1 MPAPRLEQAELIKTA
16 TRLGQRIRSRFPAAH
31 LNEVASQLQALT
43 EQHAERSNRIRR
55 PNWGLRLVSATL
67 LLAGLATLLLLFE
80 SVRFRHDGDWQIGE
94 AMQALEAGVSMLFFL
109 GAGAV
114 LASSLELRTKR
125 RRCLEALHE
134 LRAIA
139 HLVDLHQLTKLPIDG
154 DGDSPDPTVDPAEAT
169 LTTPRL
175 ILYLDFCSEMLA
187 LIGKVAALY
196 VQEFP
201 DEKATGA
208 VDDIE
213 DLTTGLSRK
222 IWQKIMVLAGPR
234 SSR

>member
-16 TRLGQRIRSRFPAAH
+16 TRLGQRIRSRFPDAH

-43 EQHAERSNRIRR
+43 EQHAVRSKSIRR
-55 PNWGLRLVSATL
+55 PNWGLRLASATL
-67 LLAGLATLLLLFE
+67 LAAGLGTLFLLFA

-154 DGDSPDPTVDPAEAT
+154 DGTDPAGDPAEAT

-201 DEKATGA
+201 DEKATAG

-234 SSR
+234 PSS

>member
-1 MPAPRLEQAELIKTA
+1 VPAPRLEQAELIKTA
-16 TRLGQRIRSRFPAAH
+16 TRLGQRIRSRFPDAH
-31 LNEVASQLQALT
+31 LNEVARQLQTLT
-43 EQHAERSNRIRR
+43 EQHAVRSNSIRR
-55 PNWGLRLVSATL
+55 PNWGLRLVSAA
-67 LLAGLATLLLLFE
+67 LLAAGLGTLFLLFA

-139 HLVDLHQLTKLPIDG
+139 HLVDLHQLSKLSIDG
-154 DGDSPDPTVDPAEAT
+154 DAEPQVGPTEAT
-169 LTTPRL
+169 MTTPRL

-234 SSR
+234 PSS

>member
-16 TRLGQRIRSRFPAAH
+16 TRLGQRIRSRFPDAH
-31 LNEVASQLQALT
+31 LNEVARQLQTLT
-43 EQHAERSNRIRR
+43 EQHAVRSRSIRR
-55 PNWGLRLVSATL
+55 PNWGLRLVSAAL
-67 LLAGLATLLLLFE
+67 LAAGLATLLLLFA

-94 AMQALEAGVSMLFFL
+94 AMQTLEAGLSMLFFL

-139 HLVDLHQLTKLPIDG
+139 HLVDLHQLSKLPAEG
-154 DGDSPDPTVDPAEAT
+154 DAEPQVGPTETT

-175 ILYLDFCSEMLA
+175 IVYLDFCSEMLA

-213 DLTTGLSRK
+213 DLTNGLSRK

>member
-16 TRLGQRIRSRFPAAH
+16 TRLGQRIRSRFPEAH

-43 EQHAERSNRIRR
+43 EQHAERSESIRR
-55 PNWGLRLVSATL
+55 PNWGLRFVSATL
-67 LLAGLATLLLLFE
+67 LLAGLATLLLLFA

-139 HLVDLHQLTKLPIDG
+139 HLVDLHQLSKLPTEG
-154 DGDSPDPTVDPAEAT
+154 DEEAQVGPAETT
-169 LTTPRL
+169 LTTSQL
-175 ILYLDFCSEMLA
+175 IVYLDFCSEMLA

-213 DLTTGLSRK
+213 DLTNGLSRK

>member
-16 TRLGQRIRSRFPAAH
+16 TRLGQRIRSRFPEAH

-43 EQHAERSNRIRR
+43 EQHAERSESIRR
-55 PNWGLRLVSATL
+55 PNWGLRVVSATL
-67 LLAGLATLLLLFE
+67 LLAGLATLLLLFA

-139 HLVDLHQLTKLPIDG
+139 HLVDLHQLSKLPTEG
-154 DGDSPDPTVDPAEAT
+154 EPESQVGPTETT
-169 LTTPRL
+169 LTTRQL
-175 ILYLDFCSEMLA
+175 IVYLDFCSEMLA

-213 DLTTGLSRK
+213 DLTNGLSRK